1 MELEFD
7 LDTTA
12 TETNTNIFENKTKSD
27 ITYFEKE
34 LGLEMD
40 LESENESFDFNKLN
54 GIRETIETMSKFN
67 QIEVLRILTRHK
79 NVTINENKYGIHINM
94 SDLKS
99 NILNELLIYINYV
112 NTQEIELYN
121 IEKQKESYKNTYF
134 VKDNKDNTENNINNK
149 YAKDGRQ

>member
-1 MELEFD
+1 MELE
-7 LDTTA
+7 
-12 TETNTNIFENKTKSD
+12 TETNFENKMKPD

-34 LGLEMD
+34 LELELD
-40 LESENESFDFNKLN
+40 LESDSESFDFNKLN
-54 GIRETIETMSKFN
+54 GIRETIEGMSKFN

-149 YAKDGRQ
+149 YAK

>member
-1 MELEFD
+1 MELE
-7 LDTTA
+7 
-12 TETNTNIFENKTKSD
+12 TETNFENKMKSD

-34 LGLEMD
+34 LELD
-40 LESENESFDFNKLN
+40 LELDLDSDNESFDFNKLN
-54 GIRETIETMSKFN
+54 GIRETIESMSKFN

-149 YAKDGRQ
+149 YAK

>member
-1 MELEFD
+1 MELE
-7 LDTTA
+7 
-12 TETNTNIFENKTKSD
+12 TEGNFENKIKPD

-34 LGLEMD
+34 LELELD
-40 LESENESFDFNKLN
+40 LESDNESFDFNKLN
-54 GIRETIETMSKFN
+54 GIRETIEGMSKFN

-149 YAKDGRQ
+149 YAK

>member
-1 MELEFD
+1 MELE
-7 LDTTA
+7 
-12 TETNTNIFENKTKSD
+12 TETELETELETNFKNKL
-27 ITYFEKE
+27 E
-34 LGLEMD
+34 LEIV
-40 LESENESFDFNKLN
+40 NETFDFNKLN
-54 GIRETIETMSKFN
+54 GIRETIESMSKFN
-67 QIEVLRILTRHK
+67 QIEVLRILSRHK

-149 YAKDGRQ
+149 YAKDSR

>member
-1 MELEFD
+1 MELE
-7 LDTTA
+7 
-12 TETNTNIFENKTKSD
+12 TETNFENKIKSD

-34 LGLEMD
+34 LELELD
-40 LESENESFDFNKLN
+40 LESDNESFDFNKLN
-54 GIRETIETMSKFN
+54 GIRETIEGMSKFN

-149 YAKDGRQ
+149 YAKDSRQSLSK

>member
-1 MELEFD
+1 MELE
-7 LDTTA
+7 
-12 TETNTNIFENKTKSD
+12 TETNFENKMNPD
-27 ITYFEKE
+27 IKYFEKE
-34 LGLEMD
+34 LGLE
-40 LESENESFDFNKLN
+40 LELELELETENELFDFNKLN
-54 GIRETIETMSKFN
+54 GIRETIESMSKFN

-99 NILNELLIYINYV
+99 NILNEFLIYINYV

-149 YAKDGRQ
+149 YAK

>member
-7 LDTTA
+7 LETRDTNNF
-12 TETNTNIFENKTKSD
+12 EKKIKQNINN
-27 ITYFEKE
+27 FEKE
-34 LGLEMD
+34 NDLEMD
-40 LESENESFDFNKLN
+40 MDIDLDLEVDSKSFDFNKLN
-54 GIRETIETMSKFN
+54 GIRETIEAMSKFN
-67 QIEVLRILTRHK
+67 QIEVLRILTKHK

-99 NILNELLIYINYV
+99 SILNELLIYINYV

-149 YAKDGRQ
+149 YAK

>member
-1 MELEFD
+1 MELE
-7 LDTTA
+7 
-12 TETNTNIFENKTKSD
+12 TETNFKNKMKPD

-34 LGLEMD
+34 LELELD
-40 LESENESFDFNKLN
+40 LESDSESFDFNKLN
-54 GIRETIETMSKFN
+54 GIRETIEGMSKFN

-149 YAKDGRQ
+149 YAK

>member
-1 MELEFD
+1 MELE
-7 LDTTA
+7 
-12 TETNTNIFENKTKSD
+12 TETNFENKIKPD

-34 LGLEMD
+34 LELELD
-40 LESENESFDFNKLN
+40 LESDNESFDFNKLN
-54 GIRETIETMSKFN
+54 GIRETIEGMSKFN

>member
-1 MELEFD
+1 MELE
-7 LDTTA
+7 
-12 TETNTNIFENKTKSD
+12 TEGNFENKIKSD

-34 LGLEMD
+34 LELGLELD
-40 LESENESFDFNKLN
+40 LESDNESFDFNKLN
-54 GIRETIETMSKFN
+54 GIRETIEGMSKFN

-149 YAKDGRQ
+149 YAKDSR

>member
-1 MELEFD
+1 MELE
-7 LDTTA
+7 
-12 TETNTNIFENKTKSD
+12 TEINFEKKMKPD

-34 LGLEMD
+34 NNLELELD
-40 LESENESFDFNKLN
+40 LELNLELDNESFDFNKLN

-149 YAKDGRQ
+149 YAK

>member
-1 MELEFD
+1 MELE
-7 LDTTA
+7 
-12 TETNTNIFENKTKSD
+12 TET
-27 ITYFEKE
+27 E
-34 LGLEMD
+34 LETELEIV
-40 LESENESFDFNKLN
+40 NEIFDFNKLN
-54 GIRETIETMSKFN
+54 GIRETIESMSKFN
-67 QIEVLRILTRHK
+67 QIEVLRILSRHK

-149 YAKDGRQ
+149 YAKDSR

>member
-1 MELEFD
+1 MELE
-7 LDTTA
+7 
-12 TETNTNIFENKTKSD
+12 TEINFEKKMKPD

-34 LGLEMD
+34 NNLELELD
-40 LESENESFDFNKLN
+40 LELNLELDNESFDFNKLN
-54 GIRETIETMSKFN
+54 GIRETIEGMSKFN

-149 YAKDGRQ
+149 YAKDSR

>member
-7 LDTTA
+7 LDTTD
-12 TETNTNIFENKTKSD
+12 TNNFENKIKPD
-27 ITYFEKE
+27 IKYFEKE
-34 LGLEMD
+34 LGLD
-40 LESENESFDFNKLN
+40 LELDLEPENESFDFNKLN

-149 YAKDGRQ
+149 YAK

>member
-1 MELEFD
+1 MELE
-7 LDTTA
+7 
-12 TETNTNIFENKTKSD
+12 TETETETETEREPETNFKNKL
-27 ITYFEKE
+27 E
-34 LGLEMD
+34 LELEIV
-40 LESENESFDFNKLN
+40 NETFDFNKLN
-54 GIRETIETMSKFN
+54 GIRETIESMSKFN
-67 QIEVLRILTRHK
+67 QIEVLRILSRHK

-149 YAKDGRQ
+149 YAKDRR